1 MPDLTIDPVRTATD
15 LETFAYFPWTV
26 YRGDPWWVPPLI
38 SERRKLVD
46 RERFPFFEHSQ
57 AEFFIARRGD
67 RVVGTIAGIANRR
80 YNEFHTS
87 NVGWFGFFEVLED
100 PEAAAGLLATA
111 GDWAR
116 AQGFEA
122 LLGPAQYST
131 NEEVGLLIDGFNDTP
146 RIMMTYNPRRY
157 IDYVEQAGFTKAMD
171 LFAYRKSIE
180 HFRTHIPPKLERV
193 VDKVIERGRFRLRK
207 VEMKHFDREIEHVKR
222 LYNSSWERNWGF
234 VPMTE
239 HEFDHLAE
247 QLKPILDPDLVL
259 VVEHEGEPVAFGL
272 TLPDMNEPLVR
283 AYPRPGTPELLTMG
297 KLVWHWKVRHTSK
310 WLRVLALGVQP
321 EFRGQ
326 GVDAMLY
333 LQTARNAFSKG
344 YQFAEMSWILESND
358 MMNRS
363 IRLLGGEVYK
373 TYRVYEKRL

>member
-1 MPDLTIDPVRTATD
+1 MPELTIDPVRTAAD
-15 LETFAYFPWTV
+15 LEAFAFFPWKV
-26 YRGDPWWVPPLI
+26 YRGDPYWVPPLL

-57 AEFFIARRGD
+57 AEFFLAKRAGQ
-67 RVVGTIAGIANRR
+67 VVGTVAGIANRR
-80 YNEFHTS
+80 YNEFHSS
-87 NVGWFGFFEVLED
+87 NVGWFGFFEVLDD
-100 PEAAAGLLATA
+100 PEAAAALLTTVS
-111 GDWAR
+111 GWGR
-116 AQGFEA
+116 EQRFEA
-122 LLGPAQYST
+122 MLGPAQYST
-131 NEEVGLLIDGFNDTP
+131 NEETGLLIDGFEDAP

-157 IDYVEQAGFTKAMD
+157 IGYLEQAGFTKAMD
-171 LFAYRKSIE
+171 LFAYRESISQ
-180 HFRTHIPPKLERV
+180 FRENIPPKLQRV
-193 VDKVIERGRFRLRK
+193 VEKVQERGKFTLRK
-207 VEMKHFDREIEHVKR
+207 LDMKRFDQEIEHVKR

-239 HEFDHLAE
+239 PEFDHLAE

-272 TLPDMNEPLVR
+272 TLPDLNEPLLR
-283 AYPRPGTPELLTMG
+283 AYPRPGTPEWLTLG
-297 KLVWHWKVRHTSK
+297 KLAWQWKVRGGLK
-310 WLRVLALGVQP
+310 WLRVIALGVQP

-333 LQTARNAFSKG
+333 LQTARNAFPKG

-358 MMNRS
+358 MMNRA

-373 TYRVYEKRL
+373 TYRVYEQRL